1 MPDDA
6 PKKRRDEGFSASEEN
21 VDKYTKETADSMKES
36 SVALSAIN
44 KELASTNKDLLKVTK
59 GRERVEALASI
70 HFKAINTSIRGLVED
85 YKSNSKAM
93 GLKADTNAIAMAS
106 DMKQIVKSAQD
117 GSRLAVQEA
126 AGQLEGFANAIE
138 FAGEREKVFLKKA
151 LAETQRAVREI
162 EEEMP
167 SMMGE
172 IVNETIK
179 IPLDALDSF
188 MESNYFTRIIKGAFL
203 AHRARKKAAI
213 KEEKLRLEQLKAEET
228 AQLHQEAQIKDFYS
242 GLSREIVLMIKPTLR
257 EGTEGLSKDADYVN
271 PETGEKFQGAGVK
284 ADAELK
290 AMESGER
297 GEEGQA
303 EAARIR
309 KSATKTTH
317 SEFQYEADETARATL
332 DKVNVDRIA
341 DQKRATGTAEQP
353 GGFSDLELGR
363 AQTKIEETAGGIVE
377 TDREGKHAIPDAATL
392 GVRPHELSPRQAA
405 QETAQGIGTASPEL
419 LAELKNLISVGKSGT
434 TELAGLL
441 YKILTHGLGAAS
453 PGWLSTLVDKSA
465 EQLGI
470 TKESVAVFK
479 DGVKEQATSIKEGAK
494 EQATTFATGF
504 KEQATII
511 GGSLQE
517 EVAMFTDGIKE
528 QFAPFIETFTKV
540 KEKATA
546 IVGGVKGMFKK
557 KEGPVPGAGEDAGD
571 GTALPEPSPKIS
583 GGITKIFESLKGG
596 MAGLGKGI
604 AEAIKGI
611 FTAVA
616 EGFKKLADPEVLK
629 GAIVVVLIAA
639 GLALLAGAFFL
650 FGLTNWGG
658 VLIGLAVTG
667 LLVGALLLLGTAFMG
682 PQLAALMLGMDIMFL
697 LGIAMIPLAV
707 AMILMGV
714 AVKIFAGGLK
724 ELASIPFTQL
734 LGIGLF
740 AVMLSAIAPLLAVSA
755 IFLLIAAPAYAIFG
769 LALSLLALG
778 IQQFANIG
786 WGQIFAMWGSLVLLS
801 ILAIPLGLAAPFMV
815 DAAIGFGVFG
825 IALMA
830 LGTGIQQFVGVISA
844 IAPMVLGLTALAL
857 ISPLLAVGG
866 ILLLIASVGYLT
878 FGIALMA
885 LGFGIQQF
893 VGAIP
898 AILPMVLGLTALALL
913 SYPLALAGPQL
924 TAASAGFIFFSLAL
938 ITLAHGIKQF
948 VGVMPA
954 ILPMVIS
961 LAALAL
967 LALPLALASPF
978 LILASIGFGIFGF
991 ALQSLATGIQS
1002 FADIGWGTI
1011 FTSLASLYL
1020 LVGLAVPLA
1029 LASPFLLVAAIGFG
1043 VFGFALQSL
1052 GAGIQTF
1059 AGAIWLIP
1067 AMIISLYAL
1076 TALAVPL
1083 ALASPF
1089 LLVAAIGFG
1098 IFGMALSSLGE
1109 GIQAFVGAIWLIPAM
1124 VISLYLLT
1132 ALAIP
1137 LALASPFLL
1146 IAALGFGIFGL
1157 ALSALGAGIAAFT
1170 GAIFLIP
1177 AMIISLYALTALA
1190 IPLALASPFLL
1201 VAAIGF
1207 GVFGLALM
1215 SLAMGVA
1222 SFVGVMPAILPMVVG
1237 LYSLAALAIPLAIA
1251 SPFLLIASIGFGV
1264 FGLALMSLAM
1274 GVASFVGVMPAILP
1288 MTVALIALAAIA
1300 IPLGIAGPF
1309 LLLASIGFG
1318 AFGIALVLLA
1328 FGVSQFVG
1336 VMPAILP
1343 MVVALAALAAIA
1355 IPLGLASPF
1364 LLLASIGFG
1373 IFGLALIALGLGVS
1387 MFEGVM
1393 PAILPMVVSLL
1404 ALAALAIPLAM
1415 MSPFLII
1422 AAAGIA
1428 IFGLALI
1435 PLAYA
1440 ISLIDLSAA
1449 AGFALAMLTIT
1460 AVAFPLAILAGTGMM
1475 ALAAVGLV
1483 QIAFGVLALGL
1494 AAMVLGANGEVLS
1507 VIISQLTLLALL
1519 SPLLILAAVGIF
1531 LISGAMIA
1539 FGASMV
1545 VANAALGMGAAV
1557 GLLGSLFGAENP
1569 LDMLFALASQSSEL
1583 MIAGKG
1589 ILFMA
1594 MGIGMLAKSLQEL
1607 DAEALTEIGAA
1618 MQGILPAEVGGNM
1631 NFVAGNLV
1639 MGQAQ
1644 PEGAKEM
1651 AADNEQNAGLQMA
1664 MQHQA
1669 TNTVIVGGGGG
1680 GGESEKPAGGRQ
1692 TKGTDGQEGGGRMNE
1707 STFRRIQERFYKSA
1721 IV

>member
-1 MPDDA
+1 MGRADTKLETQAKDIHKYELTSTRDA
-6 PKKRRDEGFSASEEN
+6 EG
-21 VDKYTKETADSMKES
+21 
-36 SVALSAIN
+36 N
-44 KELASTNKDLLKVTK
+44 KTF
-59 GRERVEALASI
+59 GREGPEEYT
-70 HFKAINTSIRGLVED
+70 TSE
-85 YKSNSKAM
+85 
-93 GLKADTNAIAMAS
+93 MATS
-106 DMKQIVKSAQD
+106 
-117 GSRLAVQEA
+117 
-126 AGQLEGFANAIE
+126 
-138 FAGEREKVFLKKA
+138 
-151 LAETQRAVREI
+151 
-162 EEEMP
+162 
-167 SMMGE
+167 
-172 IVNETIK
+172 
-179 IPLDALDSF
+179 
-188 MESNYFTRIIKGAFL
+188 
-203 AHRARKKAAI
+203 
-213 KEEKLRLEQLKAEET
+213 
-228 AQLHQEAQIKDFYS
+228 
-242 GLSREIVLMIKPTLR
+242 
-257 EGTEGLSKDADYVN
+257 
-271 PETGEKFQGAGVK
+271 FQGASK
-284 ADAELK
+284 ELQAQHIKELQAMHKDSTKDTAEITNSL
-290 AMESGER
+290 
-297 GEEGQA
+297 
-303 EAARIR
+303 
-309 KSATKTTH
+309 
-317 SEFQYEADETARATL
+317 
-332 DKVNVDRIA
+332 DRISK
-341 DQKRATGTAEQP
+341 DG
-353 GGFSDLELGR
+353 
-363 AQTKIEETAGGIVE
+363 
-377 TDREGKHAIPDAATL
+377 L
-392 GVRPHELSPRQAA
+392 GVS
-405 QETAQGIGTASPEL
+405 
-419 LAELKNLISVGKSGT
+419 
-434 TELAGLL
+434 
-441 YKILTHGLGAAS
+441 S
-453 PGWLSTLVDKSA
+453 PGWLSVLVEKTKEA
-465 EQLGI
+465 LGI
-470 TKESVAVFK
+470 TKEQTTVFK
-479 DGVKEQATSIKEGAK
+479 EGVKEQATTIKESVKEQATTFATDVKEQATTIGEGVK

-511 GGSLQE
+511 GGSLKE
-517 EVAMFTDGIKE
+517 EVTMFTDGIKE
-528 QFAPFIETFTKV
+528 QFAPFIETFTNV

-546 IVGGVKGMFKK
+546 IVGGVRGMFKK
-557 KEGPVPGAGEDAGD
+557 KEGPVPGAGGDAGD
-571 GTALPEPSPKIS
+571 GTALPEASPKIS
-583 GGITKIFESLKGG
+583 GGITKIFDSLKGG

-611 FTAVA
+611 FTAIA
-616 EGFKKLADPEVLK
+616 EGFKKLADPAVLK
-629 GAIVVVLIAA
+629 GAIVVVLVAA

-769 LALSLLALG
+769 LALSALALG

-815 DAAIGFGVFG
+815 DAGVGFGIFG
-825 IALMA
+825 LALIA

-866 ILLLIASVGYLT
+866 ILLLIASFGYLT
-878 FGIALMA
+878 FGLALIA

-893 VGAIP
+893 VGVIP
-898 AILPMVLGLTALALL
+898 AILPMVIGLAALALL
-913 SYPLALAGPQL
+913 AFDLALTGPLL
-924 TAASAGFIFFSLAL
+924 TAASFGFIFFSLAL

-1011 FTSLASLYL
+1011 FTSLATLYL
-1020 LVGLAVPLA
+1020 LAAVSLPLA
-1029 LASPFLLVAAIGFG
+1029 LASPFLLIAAIGFG

-1076 TALAVPL
+1076 TALAIPL
-1083 ALASPF
+1083 GLASPF

-1146 IAALGFGIFGL
+1146 VAAIGFGIFGL
-1157 ALSALGAGIAAFT
+1157 ALQSLGEGIQSFVGAIWLIPAMIISLYLLTALAIPLALASPFLLVAAIGFGIFGLALIALGAGIAAFS
-1170 GAIFLIP
+1170 GAIWLIP

-1215 SLAMGVA
+1215 SLAMGIA

-1237 LYSLAALAIPLAIA
+1237 LYSLALLAIPLAIA
-1251 SPFLLIASIGFGV
+1251 SPFLLIAAIGFGA
-1264 FGLALMSLAM
+1264 FGIALALLAI

-1288 MTVALIALAAIA
+1288 MTVGLTALAAIA
-1300 IPLGIAGPF
+1300 IPLGLAGPF
-1309 LLLASIGFG
+1309 LLVAALGFG
-1318 AFGIALVLLA
+1318 MFGIALAVLAL
-1328 FGVSQFVG
+1328 GVSQFVG

-1343 MVVALAALAAIA
+1343 MVAALLALTAIA
-1355 IPLGLASPF
+1355 IPLAIMSP
-1364 LLLASIGFG
+1364 LLLIASIGLLAFG
-1373 IFGLALIALGLGVS
+1373 IALIPFGLAIS
-1387 MFEGVM
+1387 MFSMESAIGFAIAMGVIM
-1393 PAILPMVVSLL
+1393 AAIVPMALL
-1404 ALAALAIPLAM
+1404 A
-1415 MSPFLII
+1415 FFGFF
-1422 AAAGIA
+1422 AAA
-1428 IFGLALI
+1428 
-1435 PLAYA
+1435 
-1440 ISLIDLSAA
+1440 S
-1449 AGFALAMLTIT
+1449 M
-1460 AVAFPLAILAGTGMM
+1460 GMI
-1475 ALAAVGLV
+1475 
-1483 QIAFGVLALGL
+1483 QIAFGILVLGL
-1494 AAMVLGANGEVLS
+1494 AVMVLGGVADKISSIIGMLVLLGL
-1507 VIISQLTLLALL
+1507 VG
-1519 SPLLILAAVGIF
+1519 PLLVIAAIGIF
-1531 LISGAMIA
+1531 LISGALIA

-1545 VANAALGMGAAV
+1545 IANAAMGLGAAV

-1569 LDMLFALASQSSEL
+1569 LDMLFAIASHANEL
-1583 MIAGKG
+1583 YIAGKG

-1607 DAEALTEIGAA
+1607 DADALTEIGAA

-1680 GGESEKPAGGRQ
+1680 GGGTEKPTGGRQ
-1692 TKGTDGQEGGGRMNE
+1692 TTGTDGQEGGGRMNE